1 MEAWRPGCR
10 WRPQLARRAVCAVAV
25 PFAAIKQ
32 KTAKVLPGSAAQPFA
47 AKGTVAVGPAA
58 DIAAETVAAVAA
70 AVARG

>member
-1 MEAWRPGCR
+1 MNLCIVMYRIREAIQSP
-10 WRPQLARRAVCAVAV
+10 
-25 PFAAIKQ
+25 
-32 KTAKVLPGSAAQPFA
+32 AAQPFA